1 MNRVEIRPGGPLKGK
16 IRVPADK
23 SITHRAVL
31 FGGIAHGE
39 SRLRNPLRGEDCLR
53 SVDVLQHMGVRI
65 EDRGKEF
72 VIHGRGLHGLREP
85 GNVLDCGN
93 SGTTARLTCG
103 LLSGQDF
110 FSVLTGDD
118 SLRNRPMARVTEP
131 LRSMGARFMGRDG
144 GRKLPLAIRGGG
156 LKALD
161 YVLPVASAQVKTAV
175 LLAGLNA
182 EGETTVTEPEKSRDH
197 TERMLRA
204 MGAAIREDGLSV
216 TVQGGTGL
224 NGLDLTVP
232 GDFSSAAF
240 FLVAAT
246 LVPGSELTI
255 ENVGV
260 NPSRTGLLELL
271 REMGASVR
279 LENERQVSG
288 EPVADLFVSHSP
300 LSGIAISGAQVVRA
314 IDEFPILC
322 VAASMATGETQIS
335 GAAELR
341 VKESD
346 RIATMVSGLR
356 AMGVEA
362 EERPDGMQILGRQN
376 LSAGSFQSH
385 GDHRVA
391 MSMSVAGLCARGT
404 SIIEGTECVATSFPG
419 FWDLLRSV
427 QRNSA

>member
-1 MNRVEIRPGGPLKGK
+1 
-16 IRVPADK
+16 
-23 SITHRAVL
+23 
-31 FGGIAHGE
+31 
-39 SRLRNPLRGEDCLR
+39 
-53 SVDVLQHMGVRI
+53 
-65 EDRGKEF
+65 
-72 VIHGRGLHGLREP
+72 
-85 GNVLDCGN
+85 
-93 SGTTARLTCG
+93 
-103 LLSGQDF
+103 
-110 FSVLTGDD
+110 
-118 SLRNRPMARVTEP
+118 
-131 LRSMGARFMGRDG
+131 
-144 GRKLPLAIRGGG
+144 
-156 LKALD
+156 
-161 YVLPVASAQVKTAV
+161 
-175 LLAGLNA
+175 
-182 EGETTVTEPEKSRDH
+182 
-197 TERMLRA
+197 

-232 GDFSSAAF
+232 GDFASAAF